1 MSAPQWAPRAQGGPP
16 EFLPALDI
24 PAPGPQRRLTVLLRW
39 LLLVPQFVVLFFLGI
54 AVFFTVI
61 VGWFAALFTGRLPE
75 GIARFLSGFLAYDT
89 RVSAAAMLL
98 VDHYPPFAL
107 YPAAPYPT
115 RIELRPGPLNRL
127 AVLFRIFL
135 MIPAAIIRYL
145 VEWGWS
151 VLAVFVWLIVLV
163 LGRMPRPVFEA
174 TAAVLRFGMRFEAYT
189 LMLTSAYPKRVFGD
203 PPQEL
208 PAVAAAPGAGG
219 PEGITRPGGQG
230 WPFPPSATR
239 PLVMSGA
246 AQALVAVFL
255 VVGLAAS
262 IVSDTTHGD
271 DDHPRHRHS
280 TPSPTVRHVDAG

>member
-1 MSAPQWAPRAQGGPP
+1 MSAPRWAPRAPGGPP

-24 PAPGPQRRLTVLLRW
+24 PPPGPQRRLTVLLRW
-39 LLLVPQFVVLFFLGI
+39 PLLVPQFVVLVLLGI

-61 VGWFAALFTGRLPE
+61 AGWFAALLTGRLPE

-98 VDHYPPFAL
+98 VDRYPPFAL
-107 YPAAPYPT
+107 YPAEPYPT

-135 MIPAAIIRYL
+135 MIPAAIVRYL
-145 VEWGWS
+145 LEWGWS

-174 TAAVLRFGMRFEAYT
+174 TAAVLRFGLRFEAYT
-189 LMLTSAYPKRVFGD
+189 LMLTSAYPKRLFGD
-203 PPQEL
+203 PPTEL
-208 PAVAAAPGAGG
+208 PPVTAAPVAGG
-219 PEGITRPGGQG
+219 PEGVTRPGGQG

-239 PLVMSGA
+239 PLVPSGP
-246 AQALVAVFL
+246 AQGLVAVFL

-262 IVSDTTHGD
+262 IVSDTTHWD
-271 DDHPRHRHS
+271 DDHPSHRHS
-280 TPSPTVRHVDAG
+280 TPSPSVRRADAG

>member
-1 MSAPQWAPRAQGGPP
+1 MAAPQWTPRAQGGPP

-39 LLLVPQFVVLFFLGI
+39 LLLLPQFVVLVLLGI

-145 VEWGWS
+145 LEWGWS

-174 TAAVLRFGMRFEAYT
+174 TAAVLRYGMRFEAYT
-189 LMLTSAYPKRVFGD
+189 LMLTSAYPKRLFGD

-208 PAVAAAPGAGG
+208 PAGAAEPGAG
-219 PEGITRPGGQG
+219 EPGGQG
-230 WPFPPSATR
+230 RPFPPSATR

-246 AQALVAVFL
+246 AQGLVAVFL

-262 IVSDTTHGD
+262 ILSDTTHGD
-271 DDHPRHRHS
+271 DDHPRNRYS
-280 TPSPTVRHVDAG
+280 TPAPTVRRVDAG

>member
-1 MSAPQWAPRAQGGPP
+1 MAAPQWTPRAQGGPP

-39 LLLVPQFVVLFFLGI
+39 LLLLPQFIVLALLGI

-98 VDHYPPFAL
+98 VDRYPPFAF
-107 YPAAPYPT
+107 YPADPYPT

-145 VEWGWS
+145 LEWGWS
-151 VLAVFVWLIVLV
+151 VLAVFIWLIVLV
-163 LGRMPRPVFEA
+163 LGRMPRPIFEA
-174 TAAVLRFGMRFEAYT
+174 TAAVLRYGLRFEAYT
-189 LMLTSAYPKRVFGD
+189 LMVTSAYPKQLFGD
-203 PPQEL
+203 PPEEL

-219 PEGITRPGGQG
+219 PEDTARPGGQG
-230 WPFPPSATR
+230 WPFPMSATR

-255 VVGLAAS
+255 VLGLAAS

-271 DDHPRHRHS
+271 DDHHGPRHT
-280 TPSPTVRHVDAG
+280 TPSPTVRRVDAG